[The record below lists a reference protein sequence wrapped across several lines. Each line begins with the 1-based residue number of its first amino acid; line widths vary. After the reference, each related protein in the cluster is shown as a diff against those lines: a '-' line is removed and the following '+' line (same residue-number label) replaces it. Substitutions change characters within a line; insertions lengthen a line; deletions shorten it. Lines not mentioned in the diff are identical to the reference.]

1 MNIIDLFGF
10 RSGCVR
16 VLIFLPALPEI
27 PCFRMDA
34 ILFSGGNSC
43 VPLVASERSS
53 NVKFPFFQKAEF
65 LRPFGSKRPK
75 VERGNSAELRFIVYR
90 TQTIL
95 YSQCVTS
102 LECHP
107 HYTHH
112 TTAVCR
118 EALLRY
124 QHSRRHFC

>member
-1 MNIIDLFGF
+1 MVYRFKEIRNFSRFIITWSSSWKFH
-10 RSGCVR
+10 R
-16 VLIFLPALPEI
+16 PAEFPNSAEDKIGNLQFP
-27 PCFRMDA
+27 PLKKSHFHSRFYDA
-34 ILFSGGNSC
+34 
-43 VPLVASERSS
+43 
-53 NVKFPFFQKAEF
+53 AEF

-75 VERGNSAELRFIVYR
+75 VERRNSAELRFIVYR

-102 LECHP
+102 LVCPP

-118 EALLRY
+118 KALLRY